1 MMAGIMPKLASYFYS
16 LVFLTLSACGRQTP
30 ALAPTT
36 FTPDLDPCASQNLP
50 AALQEINGLMRE
62 FDSVARQDPG
72 TSFQQLPEII
82 SDLQRIRR
90 AAEDLPI
97 PPCLRTLKTHQL
109 NHMNLMIQTLLA
121 VVGGGDQQT
130 LNTGLAIAQAEYERY
145 SLELVRLLG
154 ITLAPITETPASS
167 DTP

>member
-1 MMAGIMPKLASYFYS
+1 MTGIMQRLALYFYC
-16 LVFLTLSACGRQTP
+16 LVFLTLSACGRQSP

-36 FTPDLDPCASQNLP
+36 FTPDPDPCASQNLP
-50 AALQEINGLMRE
+50 ATVQEINGLMRE
-62 FDSVARQDPG
+62 FDSVARQVPG
-72 TSFQQLPEII
+72 ASFQQLPEII

-90 AAEDLPI
+90 AAEDQPI
-97 PPCLRTLKTHQL
+97 PPCLGTLKAHQL
-109 NHMNLMIQTLLA
+109 NHMNLLIQTLLA

-130 LNTGLAIAQAEYERY
+130 LNTGLAIAQTEYERY

-154 ITLAPITETPASS
+154 ITLAPITVTPASS